1 VLSALA
7 TDPSILRSPLHARDT
22 HLMVEALRAL
32 GATITEGNPGPFGPD
47 LHITPIPENCSN
59 PPTLDC
65 GLAGTVMRFVPPL
78 SLVIPGSLSFDG
90 DAGARLRPMATTLDA
105 LGQLGVEVDATLEGF
120 LPFTLTNTGAI
131 HGRVVSI
138 DASASSQFVSGLLL
152 VGARLPGGLRIE
164 HKGDSLPSLPHI
176 DMTLHCLRGRGVAAE
191 MVSPGIWEVA
201 PGAIAGVEV
210 AIEPDLSNAA
220 PFLSAALITGGSVS
234 ISGWPESTTQVGS
247 LVPELL
253 EHWGASITRAP
264 GVVTVE
270 GGDGLAGG
278 RELPGVNLDLS
289 HAGEL
294 APTFVAL
301 AALSPAS
308 SQFRGIGHLRG
319 HETDRLKALVS
330 NIEALGG
337 SASETS
343 DGIVVAPAELHPGL
357 WKAFDDHRM
366 ATSGALLGLAIQG
379 VEVDDIAC
387 TSKTLPE
394 FPALWEELLSSPK
407 R

>member
-1 VLSALA
+1 
-7 TDPSILRSPLHARDT
+7 
-22 HLMVEALRAL
+22 MVEALRAL

>member
-1 VLSALA
+1 
-7 TDPSILRSPLHARDT
+7 
-22 HLMVEALRAL
+22 MVEALRAL

-47 LHITPIPENCSN
+47 LHITPIPENCPN

-105 LGQLGVEVDATLEGF
+105 LGQLGVEVDATLDGF

-164 HKGDSLPSLPHI
+164 HQGDSLPSLPHI

-201 PGAIAGVEV
+201 AGAIAGVEV

-234 ISGWPESTTQVGS
+234 ISGWPETTTQVGG

-253 EHWGASITRAP
+253 ENWGASITRAP

-270 GGDGLAGG
+270 GGDGIAGG
-278 RELPGVNLDLS
+278 RELPGVDLDLS

-294 APTFVAL
+294 APTLVAL

-330 NIEALGG
+330 NIKALWG

-343 DGIVVAPAELHPGL
+343 DGIVVAPAKLHPGL

-366 ATSGALLGLAIQG
+366 ATSGALLGLAIPG

-394 FPALWEELLSSPK
+394 FPALWDELLSSPE

>member
-1 VLSALA
+1 MLISSCAHVQLS
-7 TDPSILRSPLHARDT
+7 
-22 HLMVEALRAL
+22 
-32 GATITEGNPGPFGPD
+32 
-47 LHITPIPENCSN
+47 
-59 PPTLDC
+59 
-65 GLAGTVMRFVPPL
+65 
-78 SLVIPGSLSFDG
+78 
-90 DAGARLRPMATTLDA
+90 
-105 LGQLGVEVDATLEGF
+105 
-120 LPFTLTNTGAI
+120 
-131 HGRVVSI
+131 
-138 DASASSQFVSGLLL
+138 
-152 VGARLPGGLRIE
+152 
-164 HKGDSLPSLPHI
+164 
-176 DMTLHCLRGRGVAAE
+176 
-191 MVSPGIWEVA
+191 WEVA
-201 PGAIAGVEV
+201 AGAIAGVEV

-234 ISGWPESTTQVGS
+234 ISGWPETTTQVGG

-253 EHWGASITRAP
+253 ENWGASITRAP

-270 GGDGLAGG
+270 GGDGIAGG
-278 RELPGVNLDLS
+278 RELPGVDLDLS

-294 APTFVAL
+294 APTLVAL

-330 NIEALGG
+330 NIKALWG

-366 ATSGALLGLAIQG
+366 ATSGALLGLAIPG

-394 FPALWEELLSSPK
+394 FPALWDELLSSPE

>member
-1 VLSALA
+1 
-7 TDPSILRSPLHARDT
+7 
-22 HLMVEALRAL
+22 MVEALRAL

-47 LHITPIPENCSN
+47 LHITPIPENCPN

-105 LGQLGVEVDATLEGF
+105 LGQLGVEVDATLDGF
-120 LPFTLTNTGAI
+120 LPFTLTNTGSI

-164 HKGDSLPSLPHI
+164 HQGDSLPSLPHI

-201 PGAIAGVEV
+201 AGAIAGVEV

-234 ISGWPESTTQVGS
+234 ISGWPETTTQVGG

-253 EHWGASITRAP
+253 ENWGASITRAP

-270 GGDGLAGG
+270 GGDGIAGG
-278 RELPGVNLDLS
+278 RELPGVDLDLS

-294 APTFVAL
+294 APTLVAL

-330 NIEALGG
+330 NIKALWG

-343 DGIVVAPAELHPGL
+343 DGIVVAPAKLHPGL

-366 ATSGALLGLAIQG
+366 ATSGALLGLAIPG

-394 FPALWEELLSSPK
+394 FPALWDELLSSPE

>member
-1 VLSALA
+1 
-7 TDPSILRSPLHARDT
+7 
-22 HLMVEALRAL
+22 MVEALRAL

-164 HKGDSLPSLPHI
+164 HQGDSLPSLPHI

-191 MVSPGIWEVA
+191 MVSPGTWEVA
-201 PGAIAGVEV
+201 PGDIAGVEV

-234 ISGWPESTTQVGS
+234 ISGWPESTTQVGG

-253 EHWGASITRAP
+253 ENWGASITRAP

-278 RELPGVNLDLS
+278 RELPGVDLDLS

-366 ATSGALLGLAIQG
+366 ATSGALLGLAIPG

>member
-1 VLSALA
+1 
-7 TDPSILRSPLHARDT
+7 
-22 HLMVEALRAL
+22 MVEALRAL

-47 LHITPIPENCSN
+47 LHITPIPENCPN

-105 LGQLGVEVDATLEGF
+105 LGQLGVEVDATLDGF

-164 HKGDSLPSLPHI
+164 HQGDSLPSLPHI

-201 PGAIAGVEV
+201 AGAIAGVEV

-234 ISGWPESTTQVGS
+234 ISGWPETTTQVGG

-253 EHWGASITRAP
+253 ENWGASITRAP

-270 GGDGLAGG
+270 GGDGIAGG
-278 RELPGVNLDLS
+278 RELPGVDLDLS

-294 APTFVAL
+294 APTLVAL

-330 NIEALGG
+330 NIKALWG

-366 ATSGALLGLAIQG
+366 ATSGALLGLAIPG

-394 FPALWEELLSSPK
+394 FPALWDELLSSPE

>member
-1 VLSALA
+1 
-7 TDPSILRSPLHARDT
+7 
-22 HLMVEALRAL
+22 MVEALRAL

-47 LHITPIPENCSN
+47 LHITPIPENCPN

-105 LGQLGVEVDATLEGF
+105 LGQLGVEVDATLDGF

-164 HKGDSLPSLPHI
+164 HQGDSLPSLPHI

-201 PGAIAGVEV
+201 AGAIAGVEV

-234 ISGWPESTTQVGS
+234 ISGWPETTTQVGG

-253 EHWGASITRAP
+253 ENWGASITRAP

-270 GGDGLAGG
+270 GGDGIAGG
-278 RELPGVNLDLS
+278 RELPGVDLDLS

-294 APTFVAL
+294 APTLVAL

-330 NIEALGG
+330 NIEALWG

-366 ATSGALLGLAIQG
+366 ATSGALLGLAIPG

-394 FPALWEELLSSPK
+394 FPALWDELLSSPE

>member
-1 VLSALA
+1 
-7 TDPSILRSPLHARDT
+7 
-22 HLMVEALRAL
+22 MVEALRAL

-47 LHITPIPENCSN
+47 LHITPIPENCPN

-105 LGQLGVEVDATLEGF
+105 LGQLGVEVDATLDGF
-120 LPFTLTNTGAI
+120 LPFTLTNTGSI

-164 HKGDSLPSLPHI
+164 HQGDSLPSLPHI

-201 PGAIAGVEV
+201 AGAIAGVEV

-234 ISGWPESTTQVGS
+234 ISGWPETTTQVGG

-253 EHWGASITRAP
+253 ENWGASITRTP

-270 GGDGLAGG
+270 GGGGIAGG
-278 RELPGVNLDLS
+278 RELPGVDLDLS

-294 APTFVAL
+294 APTLVAL

-330 NIEALGG
+330 NIKALWG

-343 DGIVVAPAELHPGL
+343 DGIVVAPAKLHPGL

-366 ATSGALLGLAIQG
+366 ATSGALLGLAIPG

-394 FPALWEELLSSPK
+394 FPALWDELLSSPE

>member
-1 VLSALA
+1 
-7 TDPSILRSPLHARDT
+7 
-22 HLMVEALRAL
+22 MVEALRAL

-47 LHITPIPENCSN
+47 LHITPIPENCPN

-105 LGQLGVEVDATLEGF
+105 LGQLGVEVDATLDGF
-120 LPFTLTNTGAI
+120 LPFTLTNTGSI

-164 HKGDSLPSLPHI
+164 HQGDSLPSLPHI

-201 PGAIAGVEV
+201 AGAIAGVEV

-234 ISGWPESTTQVGS
+234 ISGWPETTTQVGG

-253 EHWGASITRAP
+253 ENWGASITRAP

-270 GGDGLAGG
+270 GGGGIAGG
-278 RELPGVNLDLS
+278 RELPGVDLDLS

-294 APTFVAL
+294 APTLVAL

-330 NIEALGG
+330 NIKALWG

-343 DGIVVAPAELHPGL
+343 DGIVVAPAKLHPGL

-366 ATSGALLGLAIQG
+366 ATSGALLGLAIPG

-394 FPALWEELLSSPK
+394 FPALWDELLSSPE

>member
-1 VLSALA
+1 
-7 TDPSILRSPLHARDT
+7 
-22 HLMVEALRAL
+22 MVEALRAL

-164 HKGDSLPSLPHI
+164 HQGDSLPSLPHI

-234 ISGWPESTTQVGS
+234 ISGWPESTTQVGG

-253 EHWGASITRAP
+253 EHWGASITRTP

-270 GGDGLAGG
+270 GGDGIAGG
-278 RELPGVNLDLS
+278 RELPGVDLDLS

-366 ATSGALLGLAIQG
+366 ATSGALLGLAIPG

-394 FPALWEELLSSPK
+394 FPALWEELLSSPE